1 MSEEAAQGWIKRLRQ
16 WLMPMPWRRP
26 GIENEL
32 LESEARFRKLF
43 EDSADATLIIENNAF
58 IDCNRAAL
66 TMLRL
71 ASVSQIRSVHPV
83 AISPELQPDG
93 RNSAEKAEE
102 MIAQAFCHGSN
113 LFEWEHLR
121 ADGEHFMAEV
131 SLTPIFH
138 HDRKLLHVVWRD
150 ITERKQMEKAISEE
164 QGRYKTLFETA
175 NDGIFLMDGQGYLD
189 CNQKGADMYDRTVAE
204 VIGHTPIEFSPER
217 QPDGRLSTAVSQEKT
232 LAALSGKAQH
242 FDWQSLRRDGT
253 PFDVEITLSRIVL
266 SGKTCMQAIVRDI
279 TERKRAEEQLRLAH
293 EAFTNVQ
300 EAIIVCDVQGTI
312 LDVNP
317 AFSQVTG
324 YSREDAIGSNPR
336 ILKSGQHP
344 SDFYA
349 DMWQHLAVAGRWEG
363 EIWNRRKDG
372 QLYIQHTRIG
382 AVRDNEEHITR
393 YVAVASDVTQLRESQ
408 SRIERMAYYD
418 ALTNLPNRALLADR
432 LKQAI
437 AQADRRNDLLAVCY
451 LDLDGFKPINDLWGH
466 DAGDQLLM
474 EVARRLQS
482 CVRMGDTVARLGG
495 DEFVVLLGDASD
507 VHEIEQAVRRILAA
521 VAEPF
526 SIGTASAALTASIG
540 VTVYP
545 DDGQDPDTLI
555 RHADQAM
562 YISKQSGKN
571 RHNLFDPESDR
582 RLKAHH
588 EIVTR
593 IRDGLSDGELLLFY
607 QPKVDMR
614 LGKVVGVE
622 ALIRWQHPEQGLL
635 PPAKF
640 LPVIENS
647 DFSIVLGEWVMHEA
661 MRQMAVWAGL
671 GLELPVSVN
680 ISGHHLQQ
688 KNFVARLADLLA
700 LFPEVQPQWLE
711 LEILETTAMDD
722 VEETSR
728 VISAC
733 SELGVSFALDDFG
746 TGYSSLTY
754 FRRLPTKLLKI
765 DQSFVRDMLDDPED
779 LAIVEG
785 VISLAKAFQRKIIAE
800 GVETEGHGAPLLDI
814 GCDLA
819 QGYAIARPM
828 RAEEIPLWVEK
839 WRAPI
844 AWDKAR
850 GI

>member
-1 MSEEAAQGWIKRLRQ
+1 MAEAVHGWVERLRR
-16 WLMPMPWRRP
+16 W
-26 GIENEL
+26 
-32 LESEARFRKLF
+32 
-43 EDSADATLIIENNAF
+43 
-58 IDCNRAAL
+58 
-66 TMLRL
+66 
-71 ASVSQIRSVHPV
+71 
-83 AISPELQPDG
+83 
-93 RNSAEKAEE
+93 
-102 MIAQAFCHGSN
+102 
-113 LFEWEHLR
+113 
-121 ADGEHFMAEV
+121 
-131 SLTPIFH
+131 
-138 HDRKLLHVVWRD
+138 RKLLRVVWRD
-150 ITERKQMEKAISEE
+150 ITERKRMEKAIAEE

-175 NDGIFLMDGQGYLD
+175 NDGIFLMDGSGYLD
-189 CNQKGADMYDRTVAE
+189 CNEKGAAMYGRTVAE
-204 VIGHTPIEFSPER
+204 VLGHTPIDFSPER
-217 QPDGRLSTAVSQEKT
+217 QPDGRSSVRVAEEKVG
-232 LAALSGKAQH
+232 AALGGTPQH

-253 PFDVEITLSRIVL
+253 PFDVEITLSSIVL
-266 SGKTCMQAIVRDI
+266 GGKTCMQAIVRDI
-279 TERKRAEEQLRLAH
+279 TERRRAEEQLRLAH

-300 EAIIVCDVQGTI
+300 EAIIVCDARANI

-317 AFSQVTG
+317 SFSSMTG
-324 YSREDAIGSNPR
+324 YAREEAIGNNPR
-336 ILKSGQHP
+336 ILNSGQHP
-344 SDFYA
+344 RDYYEELWRA
-349 DMWQHLAVAGRWEG
+349 LTGLGKWEG
-363 EIWNRRKDG
+363 ELWNRRKDG
-372 QLYIQHTRIG
+372 QLYIQHTRIS
-382 AVRDNEEHITR
+382 AVRGDDGGITR
-393 YVAVASDVTQLRESQ
+393 FVAVASDVTQLRESQ

-418 ALTNLPNRALLADR
+418 ALTNLPNRSLLADR

-466 DAGDQLLM
+466 EAGDQLLM
-474 EVARRLQS
+474 EVAKRLQA

-495 DEFVVLLGDASD
+495 DEFVVLLGDAKD
-507 VHEIEQAVRRILAA
+507 VHEIEQAVRRILGA

-526 SIGTASAALTASIG
+526 SIGKANTALTASIG

-588 EIVTR
+588 EIVSR
-593 IRDGLSDGELLLFY
+593 IRDGLSDGELLLYY

-622 ALIRWQHPEQGLL
+622 ALIRWQHPDQGLL

-647 DFSIVLGEWVMHEA
+647 EFSIVLGEWVMREA
-661 MRQMAVWAGL
+661 LRQMAAWATI
-671 GLELPVSVN
+671 GLELPISVN

-688 KNFVARLADLLA
+688 KNFVARLAALLA
-700 LFPEVQPQWLE
+700 EFPAVQPQWLE
-711 LEILETTAMDD
+711 LEILETTAMED

-800 GVETEGHGAPLLDI
+800 GVETEGHGGPLLDI

-828 RAEEIPLWVEK
+828 PAAEIPAWIEK
-839 WRAPI
+839 WRAPV

-850 GI
+850 AS